1 MLKPNRPFVTLTV
14 FAAASL
20 ALLSAHGQ
28 SASSQGF
35 VEREGARLF
44 YKAEG
49 RGPAMVLIHGYPLSG
64 ELFKNNRSILASAG
78 YRVVTLDLR
87 GFGRSSAPASDPGSI
102 PTYAQDV
109 LAVMDKLEIKKA
121 VVGGM
126 SMGGMIAFE
135 MYRRAPERFAALAL
149 LNTTA
154 NPAGSVEKAFWGV
167 IAEKTQ
173 AKGAAS
179 LVPEVMKDMLTGAT
193 QAKRPELVRFL
204 SSLIVGASKTGAVAA
219 AKALADRPDSL
230 PTLSTITVP
239 TLIVAGR
246 EDTLIPLVFSQKMQ
260 QGIKGS
266 KLVVIE
272 GASHA
277 AVVED
282 PSAVNRSLLT
292 WARTLR

>member
-1 MLKPNRPFVTLTV
+1 MMIPRRSLAALTV

-28 SASSQGF
+28 SGSSQGF
-35 VEREGARLF
+35 VERGDAKLF
-44 YKAEG
+44 YKSEG
-49 RGPAMVLIHGYPLSG
+49 SGPAMVLIHGYPLGG
-64 ELFKNNRSILASAG
+64 ELFKSNRSALAQAG
-78 YRVVTLDLR
+78 YRVVTVDLR
-87 GFGRSSAPASDPGSI
+87 GFGRSSAPVSDAGSI

-121 VVGGM
+121 VIGGM

-135 MYRRAPERFAALAL
+135 LYRRVPERFAALAL

-154 NPAGSVEKAFWGV
+154 NPAGNVEKAYWGA
-167 IAEKTQ
+167 IAEKAQ
-173 AKGAAS
+173 AKGSAS
-179 LVPEVMKDMLTGAT
+179 LVPEMMKDMLTGAT
-193 QAKRPELVRFL
+193 QAKKPELVRFL
-204 SSLIVGASKTGAVAA
+204 SGLIETASKRGAVAA

-246 EDTLIPLVFSQKMQ
+246 EDTLIPPVFSQKMQ

-277 AVVED
+277 AVLEA
-282 PSAVNRSLLT
+282 PSAVNRALLT
-292 WARTLR
+292 WARNLR